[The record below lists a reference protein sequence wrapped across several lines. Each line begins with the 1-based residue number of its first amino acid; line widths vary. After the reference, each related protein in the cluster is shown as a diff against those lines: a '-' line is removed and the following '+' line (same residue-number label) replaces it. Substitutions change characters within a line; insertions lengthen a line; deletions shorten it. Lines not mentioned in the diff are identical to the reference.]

1 MDDSA
6 FKSQLAGLIPHMR
19 AFARNLCG
27 DPVLADDLAQDA
39 MLKAWEGRSAYREG
53 SNMKAWCFTILRNV
67 FYSEKRRSWRVQA
80 LEPGTAE
87 SVLVA
92 ADDPTVGLDLLTLRH
107 ALQCL
112 PVDQREALILVGAG
126 AMTYEEAASICQCAV
141 GTVKSR
147 VNRARRGLMDL
158 LEGRV
163 SPRPCE
169 RRMRAADAFEDLM
182 SQVAELAGNHV

>member
-1 MDDSA
+1 
-6 FKSQLAGLIPHMR
+6 
-19 AFARNLCG
+19 
-27 DPVLADDLAQDA
+27 
-39 MLKAWEGRSAYREG
+39 
-53 SNMKAWCFTILRNV
+53 
-67 FYSEKRRSWRVQA
+67 
-80 LEPGTAE
+80 
-87 SVLVA
+87 
-92 ADDPTVGLDLLTLRH
+92 
-107 ALQCL
+107 
-112 PVDQREALILVGAG
+112 
-126 AMTYEEAASICQCAV
+126 MTYEEAASICQCAV